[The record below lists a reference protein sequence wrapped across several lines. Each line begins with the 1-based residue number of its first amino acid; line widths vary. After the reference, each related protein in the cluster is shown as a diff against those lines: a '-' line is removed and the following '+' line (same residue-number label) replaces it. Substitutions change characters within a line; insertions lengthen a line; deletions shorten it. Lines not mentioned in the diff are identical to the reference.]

1 MHQSVLL
8 KESIA
13 GLKLQADGIYVDGT
27 LGRGGHSLEI
37 LKHLLSGHLYSID
50 KDQAALD
57 ALSSLATKR
66 SQNWT
71 LIKGDYRYLKKLL
84 AKYQVTKV
92 DGIILDIGVSSPQFD
107 DPTRGFSYRHD
118 YRLDMRMDQTQ
129 EFSAYDLINSYSDSD
144 LARIFYQY
152 GEERYGKLI
161 AEKIVSTRQYQPI
174 TTTLEL
180 VEIIKAALPAKA
192 LRQKGHPAK
201 RVFQAIRIEVNDELN
216 ALSEVIDA
224 SLKLLNL
231 TGRLAIITFHSLED
245 KIVKQKFNA
254 VSKIK
259 TDIRLIMTA
268 DQLPKANY
276 QIITKKPITPSDAE
290 LTENRRAKSA
300 KLRIIERKGAEK

>member
-13 GLKLQADGIYVDGT
+13 GLELRADGIYVDGT

-37 LKHLLSGHLYSID
+37 LQYLRSGHLYSID

-57 ALSSLATKR
+57 ALSSLASER

-118 YRLDMRMDQTQ
+118 YRLDMRMDQMQ
-129 EFSAYDLINSYSDSD
+129 EFTAYDLINSYSASE

-152 GEERYGKLI
+152 GEERYGRLI
-161 AEKIVSTRQYQPI
+161 AEKIVSMREHQAI
-174 TTTLEL
+174 TTTFEL
-180 VEIIKAALPAKA
+180 VEIIKAALPTKA
-192 LRQKGHPAK
+192 LSQKGHPAK

-224 SLKLLNL
+224 SLKLLNPK
-231 TGRLAIITFHSLED
+231 GRLAIITFHSLED

-259 TDIRLIMTA
+259 TDKRLIMTA
-268 DQLPKANY
+268 DQLPKAKY

-290 LTENRRAKSA
+290 LAENRRATSA
-300 KLRIIERKGAEK
+300 KLRIIERKGAEQ